1 MTKKPDST
9 VGITSMPEPAP
20 SIPTK
25 DIFRAAE
32 KLPPFPGV
40 IWKVMS
46 LLRNKAP
53 VKEIEEIIKVDQAIA
68 AKVLAMSRSA
78 FYARKYP
85 TTSLKDAIVALG
97 EQELTRIVMAACAA
111 RYFETEL
118 SGYELREGELWQ
130 HAVATAMISE
140 TVARGFEK
148 RRALTVYTA
157 ALLHDI
163 GKAVLSL
170 YVKTYMDAMVILM
183 SRKRVGMLE
192 AERKIFGVDHEQLGE
207 MIAKRWRFPEEVIVG
222 IGFHHRPK
230 EARAHQDIAAAVYV
244 ANRAATALGYGCG
257 MERLVESYDHEIY
270 GTLGITTESVDRF
283 CTEIADATGGMKDLF
298 RDKESMG
305 PSTP

>member
-1 MTKKPDST
+1 
-9 VGITSMPEPAP
+9 MPESTS
-20 SIPTK
+20 SIPTEE
-25 DIFRAAE
+25 IFKAAE

-46 LLRNKAP
+46 LLRKQAP
-53 VKEIEEIIKVDQAIA
+53 VKEIEEVIKVDQAIA

-85 TTSLKDAIVALG
+85 TASLKGAIVALG

-111 RYFETEL
+111 RYFETGL
-118 SGYELREGELWQ
+118 SGYESREGELWR

-140 TVARGFEK
+140 TVAKSFDKE
-148 RRALTVYTA
+148 RALTVYTA

-170 YVKTYMDAMVILM
+170 YVKTYMDAIVILM
-183 SRKRVGMLE
+183 SRKGFGMLE
-192 AERKIFGVDHEQLGE
+192 AERKTFGVDHEQLGE
-207 MIAKRWRFPEEVIVG
+207 MIAKRWRFPEEVVVG

-230 EARAHQDIAAAVYV
+230 EATSHEDIAAAVYV

-257 MERLVESYDHEIY
+257 RERLVESYDHEIY
-270 GTLGITTESVDRF
+270 GTLGITSDSVNQF
-283 CTEIADATGGMKDLF
+283 CTEIADTTGEIKDLLPDNSSAS
-298 RDKESMG
+298 RKDAD
-305 PSTP
+305 T

>member
-1 MTKKPDST
+1 M
-9 VGITSMPEPAP
+9 GEPTP
-20 SIPTK
+20 SILTEE
-25 DIFRAAE
+25 IFKAAE
-32 KLPPFPGV
+32 RLPPFPGV

-46 LLRNKAP
+46 LLRKQAP
-53 VKEIEEIIKVDQAIA
+53 AKEIEEVIKVDQAIA

-78 FYARKYP
+78 FYARRY
-85 TTSLKDAIVALG
+85 TTASLRDAIVALG
-97 EQELTRIVMAACAA
+97 EQELARIVMAACAA

-118 SGYELREGELWQ
+118 SGYEAREGELWQ
-130 HAVATAMISE
+130 HAVATAIISE

-148 RRALTVYTA
+148 RKALTVYTA

-183 SRKRVGMLE
+183 SRKGLGMLE
-192 AERKIFGVDHEQLGE
+192 AERKTFGMDHEQLGE
-207 MIAKRWRFPEEVIVG
+207 MIAKRWRFPEEVVVG

-270 GTLGITTESVDRF
+270 GTLGITSDSVNQF
-283 CTEIADATGGMKDLF
+283 CTELADTTGEIKELFPDNRPMSRKDA
-298 RDKESMG
+298 G
-305 PSTP
+305 T